1 MKAEYFRI
9 CPLTV
14 PRQVEAGL
22 NGNEMFENMGF
33 LKTNDQWEDL
43 EQWQVRMN
51 KVLCAFAVTVIQAE
65 GIPFSLADGWAWL
78 ANMINAC
85 SR

>member
-1 MKAEYFRI
+1 M

-14 PRQVEAGL
+14 PRQVEGGL
-22 NGNEMFENMGF
+22 TGDEMFESMGF
-33 LKTNDQWEDL
+33 LRIQDRWEESDV
-43 EQWQVRMN
+43 WQTRMN
-51 KVLCAFAVTVIQAE
+51 KVLCAFAVTVIQPE
-65 GIPFSLADGWAWL
+65 GIPFSLSDGWGWL